1 MPPIPNNSNYEDEL
15 EDESD
20 ECEESEC
27 TKSGSESDT
36 ESECSTLEGGDSV
49 NSDEEEYF
57 IRFDSTTNYDHVD
70 YVMIGSSCYEI
81 PDDNI
86 TSNTPVIHNNQ
97 NSHIECQHD
106 VLVYFI
112 NGYVDQQMMDKREI
126 SDICRLQGIDLSSH
140 NIFSHLLD

>member
-1 MPPIPNNSNYEDEL
+1 MPPIPNNSNYKNEL

-20 ECEESEC
+20 ECAESEC
-27 TKSGSESDT
+27 TESGSESDT

-81 PDDNI
+81 PDDNTI
-86 TSNTPVIHNNQ
+86 PTIHLTH
-97 NSHIECQHD
+97 SECQHD

-140 NIFSHLLD
+140 NVFSHLII